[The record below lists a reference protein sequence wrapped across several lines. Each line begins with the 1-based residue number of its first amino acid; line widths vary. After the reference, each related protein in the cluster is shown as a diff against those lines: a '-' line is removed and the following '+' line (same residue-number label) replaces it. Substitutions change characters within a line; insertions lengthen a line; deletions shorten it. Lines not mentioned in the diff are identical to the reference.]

1 MSFDANKLY
10 DLLPAVHRIRDA
22 ELAQQ
27 AEQISGVPQ
36 DGPLKA
42 LLTVIAEQA
51 AVLEEDLDQLYD
63 DQFIETC
70 AEWVVPYIGDLLGA
84 RRVFVFP
91 GAQFTERAFVANTMA
106 YRRRKGT
113 ASMLEQLARDVTG
126 WNASVVEYFQ
136 RLATTQYMN
145 HIRLENESFSSIRYS
160 EPLEYVYT
168 PFDKLAHTADVRRIS
183 SRRGKYNIP
192 NIGIFLWRING
203 YSIGNSPAFRLDDR
217 RYLFDP
223 LGRDL
228 QLYNKA
234 ETEAEITHLAEPI
247 NVAMPITRR
256 VLDRRLEEYY
266 GVDDDK
272 QLQSIL
278 LNVND
283 RFVLTDPATV
293 HSPPVKKLSD
303 LISVC
308 DLSDITDGSGNVIGW
323 AHKPANRISIDP
335 VLGRIAF
342 PENQPPPQRV
352 RVSYHYGF
360 SAEMGSGEYSRAATF
375 SKLERIVRV
384 PGGQPDIDSAATAL
398 IAGLGS
404 ATDLE
409 GGVIELEKPKTP
421 AQSDYHDLSV
431 NLAVPAAK
439 QIEIRA
445 ADQYRPVVRLAGDLA
460 ISSTGEGELLLN
472 GLLISGG
479 TLRLPANS
487 ALRRLRLTH
496 CTIVPSEL
504 QSLLVESPNV
514 SIELESCITGA
525 IGAVDGAHVFI
536 RNSIVDAGGE
546 TRLAYGDVSLFN
558 TSSPPDPNSFESS
571 GAPLQV
577 VNSTIIGKIS
587 TLTME
592 LASNT
597 IFYADLAA
605 GDTWPGPI
613 YAERLQAG
621 CVRFSYVPPG
631 SRLPR
636 LYRCQPQDPD
646 DAARVRPVF
655 TSLRHGDA
663 GYCQL
668 SQVTAVEIR
677 EGADDQAEMGAFH
690 DLYQP
695 QREANLN
702 AGLSEYLRFG
712 LEAGIF
718 FAS

>member
-1 MSFDANKLY
+1 
-10 DLLPAVHRIRDA
+10 
-22 ELAQQ
+22 
-27 AEQISGVPQ
+27 
-36 DGPLKA
+36 
-42 LLTVIAEQA
+42 
-51 AVLEEDLDQLYD
+51 
-63 DQFIETC
+63 
-70 AEWVVPYIGDLLGA
+70 
-84 RRVFVFP
+84 
-91 GAQFTERAFVANTMA
+91 
-106 YRRRKGT
+106 
-113 ASMLEQLARDVTG
+113 
-126 WNASVVEYFQ
+126 
-136 RLATTQYMN
+136 
-145 HIRLENESFSSIRYS
+145 
-160 EPLEYVYT
+160 
-168 PFDKLAHTADVRRIS
+168 
-183 SRRGKYNIP
+183 
-192 NIGIFLWRING
+192 
-203 YSIGNSPAFRLDDR
+203 
-217 RYLFDP
+217 
-223 LGRDL
+223 
-228 QLYNKA
+228 
-234 ETEAEITHLAEPI
+234 
-247 NVAMPITRR
+247 
-256 VLDRRLEEYY
+256 
-266 GVDDDK
+266 
-272 QLQSIL
+272 
-278 LNVND
+278 
-283 RFVLTDPATV
+283 
-293 HSPPVKKLSD
+293 
-303 LISVC
+303 
-308 DLSDITDGSGNVIGW
+308 
-323 AHKPANRISIDP
+323 
-335 VLGRIAF
+335 
-342 PENQPPPQRV
+342 
-352 RVSYHYGF
+352 
-360 SAEMGSGEYSRAATF
+360 
-375 SKLERIVRV
+375 
-384 PGGQPDIDSAATAL
+384 
-398 IAGLGS
+398 
-404 ATDLE
+404 
-409 GGVIELEKPKTP
+409 
-421 AQSDYHDLSV
+421 
-431 NLAVPAAK
+431 VPAAK

-655 TSLRHGDA
+655 TSLRYGDA